1 MDWSYIAVQR
11 LKDYESRKEALTNI
25 REKIKILE
33 EQFTSIRSATTDET
47 PVQGSGSRREDML
60 IANITKREELAVNY
74 TLAKREVALTERGL
88 AVLSDEEKLIL
99 ERFFINKERDHI
111 ERLCEEL
118 YISKT
123 ELYRRKDRAIR
134 KFTIA
139 SYGIVEL

>member
-1 MDWSYIAVQR
+1 MDWSYVAVQR
-11 LKDYESRKEALTNI
+11 LRDYESRKEALTNI
-25 REKIKILE
+25 REKMKMLE

-47 PVQGSGSRREDML
+47 PVQGSGNRREDML
-60 IANITKREELAVNY
+60 IANISKREELQVNY
-74 TLAKREVALTERGL
+74 SLAKREVMLTEKGL
-88 AVLSDEEKLIL
+88 SVLTDEEREIL

-118 YISKT
+118 FISKT
-123 ELYRRKDRAIR
+123 ELYRRKDKALR